1 MKVFSLSNRLAVVL
15 LAGALASPLAFAQG
29 VFEGSGEVSDP
40 NCVGDGCGYV
50 PAEQAAQGSAEQGYS
65 YGENS
70 EVASEGVAPGENRE
84 EPSAPVS
91 GDSSLVP
98 DDALVDSAAVATT
111 NIDEEDDDTP
121 HYVSENA
128 AEYRARKEG
137 FSRGVQFGVRVSG
150 GVNKNFGK
158 KSDDWNIGPDL
169 GAGLMARLPLGE
181 SFGVATELNYCY
193 RYYSYEGKSDYGEY
207 EANIKEMLFEI
218 PVMGQFVVDEDG
230 LFFALGVNLGLKMS
244 GDSEFKQSITAEGH
258 KSRDKRSNTIPTVGV
273 ELGGLLDVGY
283 VVNRWLVLDLRVVQN
298 FTNLLDLDL
307 IAESTLMHSKLYTMH
322 VTLGTTL
329 LL

>member
-1 MKVFSLSNRLAVVL
+1 MKTFSLSNRLAVVL

-50 PAEQAAQGSAEQGYS
+50 PADQATQGSAEQGYS

-70 EVASEGVAPGENRE
+70 EVASA
-84 EPSAPVS
+84 
-91 GDSSLVP
+91 
-98 DDALVDSAAVATT
+98 DSASGEQVPADSAVSDSTLADSAKVATM

-121 HYVSENA
+121 HYITENA

-137 FSRGVQFGVRVSG
+137 FSRGVLFGVRVSG
-150 GVNKNFGK
+150 GANKSFGQ
-158 KSDDWNIGPDL
+158 KSGDWNIGPEF

-181 SFGVATELNYCY
+181 IFGVATELNYSY
-193 RYYSYEGKSDYGEY
+193 RNYSYESESDYGEY
-207 EANIKEMLFEI
+207 EATIKEMLFEI

-244 GDSEFKQSITAEGH
+244 GESEFKQTITAEGH
-258 KSRDKRSNTIPTVGV
+258 KSKDKRSNTIPTVGV
-273 ELGGLLDVGY
+273 EIGGLADIGY
-283 VVNRWLVLDLRVVQN
+283 VVNRWLVMDLRVVQN

-322 VTLGTTL
+322 VSLGATL